1 MKLTDNQIKEIFKSK
16 GCLIK
21 KIDDI
26 RDKGYSDYGM
36 TTTINKEGGWNQ
48 FHSFTLAYDYFK
60 EMNWL

>member
-16 GCLIK
+16 GLFIK
-21 KIDDI
+21 KIDDP

-36 TTTINKEGGWNQ
+36 TNAINKEGGLFT

-60 EMNWL
+60 RMNWL